1 MIELRGERF
10 VVSENE
16 GGAIGLL
23 NELGHRKCFA
33 GTGDAEKHLM
43 LFARLDAA
51 VELIDGGRLIAAGLV
66 VAMQLEFH
74 REGLL
79 PVRRAWQKLRLYS
92 RRQAAGLS
100 VERARRDADGS
111 ALRRRLRYL
120 RKKQDFQLALGVHV
134 VAHAVGAI
142 GFGDDD
148 IHLLC
153 GIFGGTHYKAG

>member
-1 MIELRGERF
+1 GLA
-10 VVSENE
+10 
-16 GGAIGLL
+16 GA
-23 NELGHRKCFA
+23 
-33 GTGDAEKHLM
+33 GDTEEHLM
-43 LFARLDAA
+43 LFAGIHAA
-51 VELIDGGRLIAAGLV
+51 SKLVNGGGLIAARLI

-148 IHLLC
+148 IHLLG